1 MSNKEDNFKEQF
13 KQALIST
20 ARVISE
26 DYKLDIKKIEILIM
40 PKVKKKLPI

>member
-1 MSNKEDNFKEQF
+1 MSNKETNFKEQF

-26 DYKLDIKKIEILIM
+26 DYKIN
-40 PKVKKKLPI
+40 VKKNRQKFKFKENRFS

>member
-20 ARVISE
+20 AKVISE
-26 DYKLDIKKIEILIM
+26 DYKLDVKKIDKDLNS
-40 PKVKKKLPI
+40 KKTDFLM

>member
-1 MSNKEDNFKEQF
+1 MSKKEDNFKELF

-26 DYKLDIKKIEILIM
+26 DYKLDIKKNDRDL
-40 PKVKKKLPI
+40 V